1 MFRRPRLGMKIQT
14 IERILLIVEK
24 RPQRRIVIV
33 EVKGTNCF
41 STLTVLRRRVT
52 QLFRVIMMD
61 NRRTT
66 TGSSGMPEKVFWL
79 KAASSPPVVL
89 VSVVA

>member
-24 RPQRRIVIV
+24 RPQRRITIV

-41 STLTVLRRRVT
+41 STFTVLRRRVT

-61 NRRTT
+61 SKRTI
-66 TGSSGMPEKVFWL
+66 TGSSGIPEKVF
-79 KAASSPPVVL
+79 
-89 VSVVA
+89 

>member
-1 MFRRPRLGMKIQT
+1 MLRRPRLGMKMQT

-24 RPQRRIVIV
+24 RPQRRIAMV

-41 STLTVLRRRVT
+41 STLIALRRSVT

-61 NRRTT
+61 NRRTVI
-66 TGSSGMPEKVFWL
+66 GSSGIPEKVFWV
-79 KAASSPPVVL
+79 KTVSSPPVVL
-89 VSVVA
+89 VNVVA